1 MKTTIY
7 DFDFE
12 IAGHGYYK
20 VTYTSP
26 AAGKR
31 WTTTTNN
38 MPLIDAT
45 KNAEEPKR
53 KDLEELKGFVKMGKF
68 VDEVGA
74 IRHAMSDKELNEL
87 YKRLENF
94 IADCTVEE
102 AKESRDAFVKVQT
115 MIYQRMRETKK

>member
-26 AAGKR
+26 ATGKR

-38 MPLIDAT
+38 DIP
-45 KNAEEPKR
+45 KNERNKKITLTAE
-53 KDLEELKGFVKMGKF
+53 
-68 VDEVGA
+68 
-74 IRHAMSDKELNEL
+74 RHKPRAL
-87 YKRLENF
+87 
-94 IADCTVEE
+94 
-102 AKESRDAFVKVQT
+102 
-115 MIYQRMRETKK
+115 